1 MPLPSGGDFKPILE
15 YYRRY
20 LKDPNSVPIDWA
32 IYFEETQHSDQ
43 INKKI
48 AYPDTKA
55 QSILDTIK
63 TKYRQYGHLSAKT
76 DPLDRKNVSDHLE
89 IKEVVSEI
97 LNDIEFQKER
107 DDAQKLEVE
116 KTIKKFKFL
125 YSGSIGPE
133 FHHINDTII
142 RDWLYRTYERVRD
155 EPSDSVSYTHL
166 TLPTIC
172 SV

>member
-32 IYFEETQHSDQ
+32 IYFEETKHSEQ
-43 INKKI
+43 TNEKI
-48 AYPDTKA
+48 AYSDTKA

-89 IKEVVSEI
+89 IKEVVSEV

-107 DDAQKLEVE
+107 DL
-116 KTIKKFKFL
+116 
-125 YSGSIGPE
+125 
-133 FHHINDTII
+133 
-142 RDWLYRTYERVRD
+142 
-155 EPSDSVSYTHL
+155 
-166 TLPTIC
+166 
-172 SV
+172 